1 MGARRIDGQAVN
13 GVRKRLADVIPLT
26 APYAITVFPIYAC
39 NFKCSYCIHSIPVK
53 ERSKVVDQKMMDLGL
68 YKKII
73 DDLEDF
79 LPSAVSESLSK
90 DSIYP
95 PPEVLKAL
103 HFAGLG
109 EPLMHPDIVEMVRYA
124 KERRAARVVDIVSN
138 AALLTEEMIDGLVAA
153 GLDRIRISLQGLDAD
168 MYKDMSD
175 VDIDFDCFRA
185 MLRYFYEHRGNT
197 KIYIKIMDVSL
208 KERREEEFL
217 NLFADFADD
226 VAVEKLCPL
235 VDDIDYEGD
244 FAQEEF
250 IYTMNGNLVKNAE
263 ICPQPFYTMQ
273 INPAGECI
281 PCCTIERPL
290 SVGNCAAQSLKEIWN
305 GTALNM
311 FRRKQLERKKNEFPV
326 CKKCMQYKYGMFPE
340 DILDDDAEKILE
352 ECFD

>member
-1 MGARRIDGQAVN
+1 MRARRIDGQAVN
-13 GVRKRLADVIPLT
+13 GARTRLADAIPLD
-26 APYAITVFPIYAC
+26 APYAITMFPIYAC
-39 NFKCSYCIHSIPVK
+39 NFKCSYCIHSIPMQ
-53 ERSKVVDQKMMDLGL
+53 ERSHVVDQRMMKLGL

-73 DDLEDF
+73 DDLQEF
-79 LPSAVSESLSK
+79 SPSGSSVE
-90 DSIYP
+90 I
-95 PPEVLKAL
+95 LKAL

-109 EPLMHPDIVEMVRYA
+109 EPLMHPNIVEMVCYA
-124 KERRAARVVDIVSN
+124 KERKVARVVDIVSN
-138 AALLTEEMIDGLVAA
+138 GALLTKEMIDGLVAA

-175 VDIDFDCFRA
+175 VVIDFEQFRSN
-185 MLRYFYEHRGNT
+185 LRYFYEHRGNT

-208 KERREEEFL
+208 KERSEAEFL
-217 NLFADFADD
+217 DLFADFADD

-244 FAQEEF
+244 FSQEEF

-290 SVGNCAAQSLKEIWN
+290 SVGNCVEQPLREIWS
-305 GTALNM
+305 GTMLNM

-326 CKKCMQYKYGMFPE
+326 CRKCTQYKYGMFPE

-352 ECFD
+352 ECFH

>member
-1 MGARRIDGQAVN
+1 MRARRIDGQAVN
-13 GVRKRLADVIPLT
+13 GARTRLADAIPLA
-26 APYAITVFPIYAC
+26 APYAITMFPIYAC
-39 NFKCSYCIHSIPVK
+39 NFKCSYCIHSIPIQ
-53 ERSKVVDQKMMDLGL
+53 ERSHVVDQRMMEMDL

-73 DDLEDF
+73 DDIRSF
-79 LPSAVSESLSK
+79 LPAQIQSAQKGSTCSPV
-90 DSIYP
+90 
-95 PPEVLKAL
+95 EVLRAL

-124 KERRAARVVDIVSN
+124 KEKRVARVVDIVSN
-138 AALLTEEMIDGLVAA
+138 GGLLTRDMIDGLVAA

-175 VDIDFDCFRA
+175 VVIDFEKFRSH
-185 MLRYFYEHRGNT
+185 LRYFYEHRGNT

-208 KERREEEFL
+208 KERSETEFL
-217 NLFADFADD
+217 NLFADLADE

-235 VDDIDYEGD
+235 VDDIDYKGD
-244 FAQEEF
+244 FAQKEF

-290 SVGNCAAQSLKEIWN
+290 SVGNCAEQSLREIWN

-326 CKKCMQYKYGMFPE
+326 CRKCSQYKYGMFPE

-352 ECFD
+352 ECFH